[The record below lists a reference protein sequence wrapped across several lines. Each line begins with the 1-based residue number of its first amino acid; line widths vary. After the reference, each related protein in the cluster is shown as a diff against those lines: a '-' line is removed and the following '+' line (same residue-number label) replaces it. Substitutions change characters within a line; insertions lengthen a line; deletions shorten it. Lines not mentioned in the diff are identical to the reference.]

1 MQVSKK
7 LFHNLIAG
15 VNPTAAEKRERRTN
29 LTAAGKGRG
38 ESPQHEAQL
47 EFTNLVLRLYRLR
60 GIAGLNFRQSI
71 NLEAQPITLLGGLL
85 ND

>member
-38 ESPQHEAQL
+38 ESPPHEARSWSLQ
-47 EFTNLVLRLYRLR
+47 
-60 GIAGLNFRQSI
+60 I
-71 NLEAQPITLLGGLL
+71 
-85 ND
+85 